1 MSFVRNLGLAVL
13 LTTAAACNGNSSST
27 PSGGPNPSATTVTV
41 TTSKGA
47 PIAQIQ
53 VVLSTGLS
61 NGEATGEITSAPTSN
76 AGQVTFS
83 NLPGSGQ
90 LCVSTANVVGVTVYR
105 ASHCASPFPAAY
117 TLKFSSKMPGS

>member
-1 MSFVRNLGLAVL
+1 MSFVRSLGFAVL
-13 LTTAAACNGNSSST
+13 LASVTACNGGSSST
-27 PSGGPNPSATTVTV
+27 PTGGPNPSSTTITV

-47 PIAQIQ
+47 PIAEIQ
-53 VVLSTGLS
+53 VILSTGLA
-61 NGEATGEITSAPTSN
+61 NGIVTGEITSAPTSGD
-76 AGQVTFS
+76 GQVTFS

-90 LCVSTANVVGVTVYR
+90 LCASTSNVVGVTVYR